1 MARANNGNTSI
12 PHDEPVV
19 LRPGVM
25 HRETDALGNAKWLT
39 LPPEAKERADKGDLG
54 LSVIPGF
61 EPRPLSHSG
70 LPFVLKPGKGG
81 K

>member
-1 MARANNGNTSI
+1 MAKMYGNRAMPI
-12 PHDEPVV
+12 DEPVV

-25 HRETDALGNAKWLT
+25 HREADAPGNAKWYM

-61 EPRPLSHSG
+61 EPKPLSHSG
-70 LPFVLKPGKGG
+70 KPFVLKPGK
-81 K
+81 